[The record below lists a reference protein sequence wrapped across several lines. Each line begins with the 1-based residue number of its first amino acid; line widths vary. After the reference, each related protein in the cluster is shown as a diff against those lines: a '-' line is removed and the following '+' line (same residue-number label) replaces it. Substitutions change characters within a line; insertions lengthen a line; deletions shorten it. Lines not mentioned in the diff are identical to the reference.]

1 MGKKIEKIVTIDI
14 PGDFLHADN
23 EEYVLMKMV
32 GALAELMVQTN
43 PTLYRKYV
51 VIEKGRSVLYLRL
64 QKALYGMMKSALL
77 FYRKLIAELRD
88 MGFTINPYDPVIGHG
103 IVGRDIPIMAR
114 LAKARRWSK
123 R

>member
-1 MGKKIEKIVTIDI
+1 
-14 PGDFLHADN
+14 
-23 EEYVLMKMV
+23 
-32 GALAELMVQTN
+32 MVQTN